1 MSCHVVAFVVG
12 FFSKRVGL
20 REKKRARE
28 GEGGRGRGKG
38 RGMFIPLKVGV
49 CNVDGRACRYIRYDT
64 IRYDIVLY
72 CVVLCCIHGWRQV

>member
-1 MSCHVVAFVVG
+1 MKTHVLSPD
-12 FFSKRVGL
+12 FSKMCRTE
-20 REKKRARE
+20 REKAGK
-28 GEGGRGRGKG
+28 GRGRGKG